1 MRLPSATAIALD
13 PTSATPHVKI
23 EKAARELET
32 QFAQMLIKSMRSASM
47 GDSLMGDNT
56 TYRDMY
62 DQQLAKEMSKGRGL
76 GLAPMIMRQLER
88 STGTPASTGGALPVS
103 FPLLTQGASS
113 PGGPMPLT
121 QPGGTMP
128 LAAIQPRAIP
138 TAIPGLLSLAPSS
151 AGVSMPA
158 FDLPT
163 LSVHALTGAVA
174 GTAAECPPDA
184 PLDAPLD
191 CSSPEAFVK
200 SIWPYASRTAAEL
213 GVSAK
218 ALVAQAALE
227 TGWGRRLVGREGV
240 TSHNLFGIKAGGKWG
255 GERMS
260 ASTHE
265 FVDGVRRTERAEF
278 RAYGSAS
285 DSFADYARLLGNERY
300 AAARGAG
307 NDTHRFASALQ
318 KAGYA
323 TDPNY
328 AAKITAI
335 ANGATL
341 NRALAALPGAAAVA
355 SNATATAAMPLAT
368 KG

>member
-1 MRLPSATAIALD
+1 MRLPAATPLALN
-13 PTSATPHVKI
+13 PSSATPRARI
-23 EKAARELET
+23 ETAARELET

-47 GDSLMGDNT
+47 GDSLMGDDT

-62 DQQLAKEMSKGRGL
+62 DQQLSKELSKGRGL
-76 GLAPMIMRQLER
+76 GLAPMIVRQLER
-88 STGTPASTGGALPVS
+88 STATPSATGATPAS
-103 FPLLTQGASS
+103 FPLLRQGASA

-121 QPGGTMP
+121 VPAGAMP
-128 LAAIQPRAIP
+128 LGTIQPQAMP
-138 TAIPGLLSLAPSS
+138 AAIPGRLSLAPSR

-158 FDLPT
+158 FDLPP
-163 LSVHALTGAVA
+163 LSIHAPASDIA
-174 GTAAECPPDA
+174 SAAAACPP
-184 PLDAPLD
+184 DAPLD
-191 CSSPEAFVK
+191 CSSPEAFVR
-200 SIWPYASRTAAEL
+200 SIWPHAQKTAAEL
-213 GVSAK
+213 GVPAK

-227 TGWGRRLVGREGV
+227 TGWGRRLVGRAGV

-255 GERMS
+255 GEKMS

-285 DSFADYARLLGNERY
+285 DSFADYARLLGNARY
-300 AAARGAG
+300 AGARGAG

-318 KAGYA
+318 QAGYA
-323 TDPNY
+323 TDPSY

-341 NRALAALPGAAAVA
+341 NRALSAMPGATSVA
-355 SNATATAAMPLAT
+355 SNVTAAAAT
-368 KG
+368 PPATQG